1 MTIRDD
7 FELMAWDLATV
18 SGALSEIA
26 TTWRRA
32 APGRPDLPLGLPVRL
47 AAMAEGLAADARSLA
62 GTGPEPAPGQA
73 VRLSVRMSELSRG
86 IAFARSITW
95 GRGADVGDAPLWEL
109 IRPALRRTGACLAA
123 A

>member
-1 MTIRDD
+1 
-7 FELMAWDLATV
+7 MAWDLATV

-62 GTGPEPAPGQA
+62 GTGREPAPGLA
-73 VRLSVRMSELSRG
+73 VRVSELSEG
-86 IAFARSITW
+86 TAYARSITS
-95 GRGADVGDAPLWEL
+95 GRGAADVGDAPLWEL
-109 IRPALRRTGACLAA
+109 VRPALRRTGDCLEPA
-123 A
+123 